1 MTLFMWHFSKLDLNF
16 KNKIKICI
24 LHFNY
29 KMIEIFFFFFWIITG
44 GDIGKWNKVKPNYFV
59 GVDIAE
65 TSVEQAKTRFR
76 ERRNNF
82 RADFFAAD
90 CTKTDLDPLFKE
102 FCEEQDVTFDIVSC
116 QFAFH
121 YCFESVQQADC
132 MLRNIS
138 KRLRKGG
145 FFIGTTTDANDI
157 GKIS

>member
-1 MTLFMWHFSKLDLNF
+1 MKL
-16 KNKIKICI
+16 
-24 LHFNY
+24 
-29 KMIEIFFFFFWIITG
+29 FFWIITG

-102 FCEEQDVTFDIVSC
+102 FCEEQNVTFDIVSC

-157 GKIS
+157 GKISFFFKSGHF

>member
-1 MTLFMWHFSKLDLNF
+1 M
-16 KNKIKICI
+16 
-24 LHFNY
+24 
-29 KMIEIFFFFFWIITG
+29 
-44 GDIGKWNKVKPNYFV
+44 
-59 GVDIAE
+59 
-65 TSVEQAKTRFR
+65 EQAKTRFK

-102 FCEEQDVTFDIVSC
+102 FCEEQNVTFDIVSC

-157 GKIS
+157 GKFLKSVYGSAILGPNRLLH